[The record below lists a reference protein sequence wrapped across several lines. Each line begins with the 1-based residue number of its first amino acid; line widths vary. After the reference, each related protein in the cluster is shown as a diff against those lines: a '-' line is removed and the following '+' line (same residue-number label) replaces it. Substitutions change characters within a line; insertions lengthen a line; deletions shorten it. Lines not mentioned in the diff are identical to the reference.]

1 MNSIK
6 EKTENIINFFSNYS
20 RVAVALSGGVDSA
33 VLLSLAKSSKA
44 DVNAYFVKSAFQPEF
59 ELNDALKICG
69 DTIPLTVIETDIL
82 SDNDIVSNPENRC
95 YFCKKR
101 IFTEIKEKAKIDGCD
116 IVVDGTNSSDDIS
129 DRPGYKALSELGI
142 ISPLKAFGFTKQDIR
157 QIAFESNIPVFDKPS
172 YACLATRIPCGTEIT
187 KEILNK
193 TENAE
198 KELFSLGFKDFRIRY
213 QNGDA
218 KLQISEEDM
227 SSVINNREDI
237 LKILK
242 KYYNNVLLDLKAR
255 NNDG

>member
-33 VLLSLAKSSKA
+33 VLFSLAKSSKA
-44 DVNAYFVKSAFQPEF
+44 DINAYFVKSAFQPEF

-69 DTIPLTVIETDIL
+69 DTIPLKVIETDIL

-101 IFTEIKEKAKIDGCD
+101 IFTEIKEKAEIDGCD

-142 ISPLKAFGFTKQDIR
+142 ISPLKAFGFNKQEIR
-157 QIAFESNIPVFDKPS
+157 RIAFESNIPVFDKPS

-218 KLQISEEDM
+218 KLQISEKDM
-227 SSVINNREDI
+227 PSVINNREDI